1 MIDHL
6 SPDDSKRGTFAPP
19 PEPPPL
25 LSDAQIVTL
34 ATQGHLMLPLP
45 PGLIAAYKD
54 LFNIASDFFSQ
65 PDATKSGLYPNV
77 GGPELGYTRVVDE
90 KEYLTLGNASH
101 SNTDFERL
109 ASQVWRDTAALL
121 HRVMAD
127 LAYGLALPVAGQIWD
142 PILDGCLDLPTC
154 ESDATPTIMRL
165 FQYEPNSGLA
175 DRHTDIGLL
184 TLCVTQGSGLQVLTC
199 EENEWV
205 WRDAQG
211 PTLLVGSALR
221 KLVGNR
227 VRAGIHQV
235 VANPEGRSSA
245 IFALRPSLRN
255 QIDLERF
262 GGGVK
267 VGVQE
272 FWKDVQSGRYN
283 VNAPKDMREQQK
295 QDMEKKKGK
304 QV

>member
-6 SPDDSKRGTFAPP
+6 SPDDSKCETLAPP

-45 PGLIAAYKD
+45 PGLTAAYKD
-54 LFNIASDFFSQ
+54 LFRVASDFFSQ
-65 PDATKSGLYPNV
+65 PDATKAGLYPNV
-77 GGPELGYTRVVDE
+77 DGPELGYTRVVDE
-90 KEYLTLGNASH
+90 KEYLTLDHASH
-101 SNTDFERL
+101 SNTDLERL
-109 ASQVWRDTAALL
+109 ASQVWQDTAALL

-127 LAYGLALPVAGQIWD
+127 LAYGLALPVARQIWD
-142 PILDGCLDLPTC
+142 PILDGCLALPTC

-165 FQYEPNSGLA
+165 FQYEPKSGLA
-175 DRHTDIGLL
+175 DKHTDIGLL
-184 TLCVTQGSGLQVLTC
+184 TLCVTQGSGLQVLTY
-199 EENEWV
+199 EEKEWV
-205 WRDAQG
+205 WRDVQG
-211 PTLLVGSALR
+211 PTVLVGSALR
-221 KLVGNR
+221 KLVGYR
-227 VRAGIHQV
+227 VRAGVHQV

-255 QIDLERF
+255 QVDLEKF

-267 VGVQE
+267 VGVEE
-272 FWKDVQSGRYN
+272 FWNGIKSDRYN

-295 QDMEKKKGK
+295 QAIKNTGK
-304 QV
+304 QI